1 MNNITNMLE
10 DEIIINTVS
19 GKVTVEQIMNYL
31 KKNAD
36 HQIGKPVIWDFSKAN
51 FSKISTDEWRSIL
64 NKMGPLSKKRKGEK
78 TAFVSL
84 KDIPF
89 GMLRMFE
96 I

>member
-36 HQIGKPVIWDFSKAN
+36 HWIGKPVIWDFSKAN
-51 FSKISTDEWRSIL
+51 FSKI
-64 NKMGPLSKKRKGEK
+64 
-78 TAFVSL
+78 
-84 KDIPF
+84 
-89 GMLRMFE
+89 
-96 I
+96 